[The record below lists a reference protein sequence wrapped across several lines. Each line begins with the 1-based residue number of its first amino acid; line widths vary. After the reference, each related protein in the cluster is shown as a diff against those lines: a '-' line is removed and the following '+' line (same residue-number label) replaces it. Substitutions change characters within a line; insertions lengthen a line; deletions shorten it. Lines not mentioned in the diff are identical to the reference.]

1 MSQVFEV
8 LHYILYRLWH
18 LIKRQCSREKSPTRS
33 LDKSSSLNHCHA
45 VCYRHCRESQERNF
59 MTECHE
65 DRHCHCHAASCH
77 AMDSRDG
84 MSHSDSVK
92 EMEEETDRMLNLTL
106 KTRRAVKRSKSW
118 NDNESRCKERQGQTL
133 CTNCDP
139 GPSVNCDS
147 GPSVK
152 TFQNA
157 LITIQHLLEDCDL
170 SHLP

>member
-1 MSQVFEV
+1 MLQVFEV

-18 LIKRQCSREKSPTRS
+18 LVKRQCSREKSPTRS
-33 LDKSSSLNHCHA
+33 LDKSSSHNHCHT
-45 VCYRHCRESQERNF
+45 VCYRHCQERNF

-118 NDNESRCKERQGQTL
+118 NDNENRCKERQGQRI
-133 CTNCDP
+133 CSNCEPD
-139 GPSVNCDS
+139 
-147 GPSVK
+147 PSVK